1 LREVE
6 GLSVTQLN
14 LLKAIAKNEA
24 KLSSVKTIQTYR
36 LGTSAN
42 VIKNKSVLLKA
53 DIIDE
58 AKGKASFLD
67 PAFEF
72 WFKKQYFGEQ
82 CVFK

>member
-1 LREVE
+1 
-6 GLSVTQLN
+6 
-14 LLKAIAKNEA
+14 
-24 KLSSVKTIQTYR
+24 